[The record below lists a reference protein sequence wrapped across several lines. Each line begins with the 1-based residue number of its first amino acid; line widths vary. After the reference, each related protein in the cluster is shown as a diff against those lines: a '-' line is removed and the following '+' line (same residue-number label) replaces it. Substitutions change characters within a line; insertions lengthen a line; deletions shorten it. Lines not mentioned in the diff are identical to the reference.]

1 MKEDN
6 TNTFRIHQYLNNNL
20 TPLEASS
27 LETEIKNN
35 PVLAEEFTF
44 QVNLKKASGQLYKPE
59 LLKVVDQQFSNHKEP
74 NSNNRILI
82 ILLLLLTAL
91 GILYFAL
98 FTKTN
103 PQTNQEL
110 FAKHMN
116 HYELSNYRDANNELA
131 SLFKAYQDKSYNLVC
146 DQAKS
151 WTSQTAPTLQKA
163 FLIAGVSC
171 LQMDETDQA
180 IRHLNVIPPSFIYY
194 RDVQWYL
201 ALAYLKNDDT
211 VTSIETLELLE
222 DTSAYEK
229 RARDLIK
236 SLAK

>member
-151 WTSQTAPTLQKA
+151 WTSQTAPTLQ
-163 FLIAGVSC
+163 
-171 LQMDETDQA
+171 TDQA

-211 VTSIETLELLE
+211 VTSIEILELLE